1 MVFKSRLLLAAPAA
15 LALAVSACGGGGGG
29 TSAPAA
35 SGGKGAPA
43 KIAGKGR
50 LTACMDVSFPPM
62 EYYAAAGTRTPSGF
76 DVDLVSAIAKQ
87 WGVTPQFSE
96 TSFDGLL
103 PALSS
108 GRCDVVASGIFI
120 TKERTATFP
129 AVAYLKSHSVLLVR
143 KGNPAGI
150 TSLQGLSGKTAATQ
164 KATQYEK
171 TLRALD
177 KQLRSQG
184 KPGINVQAYP
194 KASDAVQQLVVG
206 RADAV
211 YTQDTEAA
219 FRSKAQPGQFQVAYS
234 DPQGE
239 TFGIYTRKGDAELDR
254 GLQAA
259 LKQMRG
265 QGTLAQIAKR
275 WGLPASGTEL

>member
-1 MVFKSRLLLAAPAA
+1 MVFKSRCLLAGTAA
-15 LALAVSACGGGGGG
+15 LALALAACGGGGG
-29 TSAPAA
+29 TAAPSGG
-35 SGGKGAPA
+35 SGGKGAPT

-62 EYYAAAGTRTPSGF
+62 EYYAGAGTRTPSGF
-76 DVDLVSAIAKQ
+76 DVDLVTAIAKQ

-143 KGNPAGI
+143 KGNPRGI
-150 TSLQGLSGKTAATQ
+150 SGLQDLSGKTAATQ

-177 KQLRSQG
+177 KQLRGQG

-239 TFGIYTRKGDAELDR
+239 TFGIYVRRGDADLDR
-254 GLQAA
+254 RLQAA
-259 LKQMRG
+259 VARMRR
-265 QGTLAQIAKR
+265 QGTLARIAER
-275 WGLPASGTEL
+275 WGLPASGTDL